1 MFGWLRPKPPLNSLE
16 KAWTETRL
24 RSLIDHVGRDVW
36 LRTRMVLTNRE
47 FLAEA
52 GSLQGDPARLAATLR
67 GYLPVPLQSSSLPS
81 PTSCATAEGSGC
93 GSCGC
98 DASQPKSPES
108 EEDIQVTI
116 AETVRELCRSA
127 LAEQQCNASSDDD
140 RTVMADLASVVA
152 GFGIFSAN
160 AALRRRT
167 LPVRVWGYA
176 LALQACMRDDA
187 VEEWKQYLREDPM
200 LHFNAAQRYLSRNGE
215 PRLMRRQ
222 LDGPRGARPL
232 DAIVGQLRE
241 GSASQKIAAIWELA
255 ALGSGS
261 APVLDELL
269 GCSHDRDV
277 HVRAEVLGALGAVG
291 TVSQEVMERLGDGLH
306 DLHESVRASSASSLG
321 RLGTPPADLLNDL
334 AEAVCDSS
342 AVVSGRAVEAVARIG
357 PSADVAL
364 PALLRTLRTA
374 LVACSDERA
383 LKVFHSIQAIVPD
396 ARARVLDYLDE
407 SDHDL
412 RHAALDLLEHL
423 DAHSETQ
430 AESA

>member
-36 LRTRMVLTNRE
+36 LRTRMVLPNRE
-47 FLAEA
+47 LLAEA
-52 GSLQGDPARLAATLR
+52 SSLQGDAPRLAAMLR
-67 GYLPVPLQSSSLPS
+67 GYFPVPLQSSSLPS
-81 PTSCATAEGSGC
+81 PASCSTAGDAGC
-93 GSCGC
+93 GNCGC
-98 DASQPKSPES
+98 DSSHSKSPDT
-108 EEDIQVTI
+108 EEDIQITI
-116 AETVRELCRSA
+116 ADTVRELCRKA
-127 LAEQQCNASSDDD
+127 LAEQQCSASSDDD

-160 AALRRRT
+160 ASLRRGT

-176 LALQACMRDDA
+176 LALQAGARDDA
-187 VEEWKQYLREDPM
+187 VEEWKPYLREDPM
-200 LHFNAAQRYLSRNGE
+200 LQFTAAWRYLSRNGE
-215 PRLMRRQ
+215 SRVMRQQ
-222 LDGPRGARPL
+222 LDSPRGARSL
-232 DAIVGQLRE
+232 DTIVGQLRE

-255 ALGSGS
+255 GLGSDS
-261 APVLDELL
+261 APALAELL

-277 HVRAEVLGALGAVG
+277 HVRAESLGAIGAIG
-291 TVSQEVMERLGDGLH
+291 EVSHEAMERLGDGLH
-306 DLHESVRASSASSLG
+306 DLHESVRAASASSLG
-321 RLGTPPADLLNDL
+321 RLGTPPADLLHDL

-342 AVVSGRAVEAVARIG
+342 LVVSGRAVEAVARIG

-364 PALLRTLRTA
+364 PALLRNLRGA

-383 LKVFHSIQAIVPD
+383 VKVFQAIQAIVPD

-423 DAHSETQ
+423 DAHSGTQ